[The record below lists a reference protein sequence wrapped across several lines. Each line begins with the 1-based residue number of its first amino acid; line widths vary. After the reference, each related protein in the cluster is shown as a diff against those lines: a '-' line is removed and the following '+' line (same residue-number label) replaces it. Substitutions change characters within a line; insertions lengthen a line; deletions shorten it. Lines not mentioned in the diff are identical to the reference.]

1 MSFQVK
7 NQLLLLVENDLAAY
21 QIADDFVKDNADKLV
36 VFTNAF
42 KELQA
47 PQHHNPSGLIEGV
60 AASAVLVATKRWEVM
75 YPTPAV

>member
-21 QIADDFVKDNADKLV
+21 QIADDFVADNQDKLT

-47 PQHHNPSGLIEGV
+47 PQHHNPSALIEGI
-60 AASAVLVATKRWEVM
+60 AASAVLIATKRWQVM
-75 YPTPAV
+75 YPVPSV